1 MRGTLFDKIWNN
13 HVVKTIEGGPDV
25 LFIDRQYMHE
35 VTSPAAFEGIRR
47 RGVKPLMPER
57 ITAIC
62 DHNIPTH
69 NHLRPVQDPLSEA
82 QISALERNTEDFNIP
97 FFGLDHPYN
106 GILHVV
112 GPELGLTQP
121 GMTIVCGDSHTST
134 HGALGCI
141 AFGIGTSEVETVTAA
156 QCLLQYKPK
165 QMNIRIEGSLS
176 KGVTSKDLALYIL
189 SQYGTDLGTGYFIEF
204 SGSTISGLSVESRMT
219 LCNMGIEMGA
229 RGALIAPDQT
239 TIDYIKNRRYAPQGE
254 DFVKAEKQWRQLFTD
269 PGAHFDKTVEIDAT
283 KVPVM
288 ITYGTNPGMAMPI
301 DGVIPDRT
309 DDKKFVRALRY
320 MDFIAGEK
328 LIGKPIQNVFIGSC
342 TNGRIE
348 DFRLA
353 AHIINNRKIADG
365 VKAWIVPGSN
375 QVLNQIKEEGLDKI
389 FTTAGAELR
398 LPGCSAC
405 LGMNADRVPSG
416 NYCVSTSNRNF
427 EGRQGEGARTILAS
441 PLTAAAA
448 AVTGLIVNPIEFI

>member
-1 MRGTLFDKIWNN
+1 METSTLFDKIWKA

-47 RGVKPLMPER
+47 RGIKPLMPER
-57 ITAIC
+57 ITAVC

-82 QISALERNTEDFNIP
+82 QISALERNTKDFNIP

-141 AFGIGTSEVETVTAA
+141 AFGIGTSEVETVTAT

-165 QMNIRIEGSLS
+165 QMNIRIDGSLS

-204 SGSTISGLSVESRMT
+204 SGSTISSLSVESRMT
-219 LCNMGIEMGA
+219 LCNMSIEMGA
-229 RGALIAPDQT
+229 RGALIAPDSK
-239 TIDYIKNRRYAPQGE
+239 TIEYIRHTPYAPK
-254 DFVKAEKQWRQLFTD
+254 DFNKAITHWQTLFSD
-269 PGAHFDKTVEIDAT
+269 PDAIFDKIIEVNASDVSA
-283 KVPVM
+283 M
-288 ITYGTNPGMAMPI
+288 ITYGTNPGMAMPL
-301 DGVIPDRT
+301 DGVIPDNSN
-309 DDKKFVRALRY
+309 DKKFVRALRY
-320 MDFIAGEK
+320 MGFAVGEK

-353 AHIINNRKIADG
+353 AEIMRDKKVADG
-365 VKAWIVPGSN
+365 ITVWIVPGSN
-375 QVLNQIKEEGLDKI
+375 RVLQQMKAEGLDTVFKN
-389 FTTAGAELR
+389 AGAEVR

-427 EGRQGEGARTILAS
+427 EGRQGAGARTILAS
-441 PLTAAAA
+441 PITAAWA
-448 AVTGLIVNPIEFI
+448 AVKGVISLTK

>member
-1 MRGTLFDKIWNN
+1 METSTLFDKIWKA

-25 LFIDRQYMHE
+25 LFIDREYMHE
-35 VTSPAAFEGIRR
+35 VTSPAAFESIRR
-47 RGVKPLMPER
+47 RGIKPLMPER

-82 QISALERNTEDFNIP
+82 QISALERNTKDFNIP

-141 AFGIGTSEVETVTAA
+141 AFGIGTSEVETVTAT

-204 SGSTISGLSVESRMT
+204 SGSTISSLSVESRMT
-219 LCNMGIEMGA
+219 LCNMSIEMGA
-229 RGALIAPDQT
+229 RGALIAPDSK
-239 TIDYIKNRRYAPQGE
+239 TIEYIRHTPYAPK
-254 DFVKAEKQWRQLFTD
+254 DFNKAITHWQTLFSD
-269 PGAHFDKTVEIDAT
+269 PDAIFDKIIEVNASN
-283 KVPVM
+283 VSAM
-288 ITYGTNPGMAMPI
+288 ITYGTNPGMAMPL
-301 DGVIPDRT
+301 DGVIPDNS

-320 MDFIAGEK
+320 MGFAVGEK

-348 DFRLA
+348 DFRLT

-365 VKAWIVPGSN
+365 VKVWIVPGSA

-427 EGRQGEGARTILAS
+427 EGRQGAGARTILAS
-441 PLTAAAA
+441 PITAAAA

>member
-1 MRGTLFDKIWNN
+1 METSTLFDKIWKA

-25 LFIDRQYMHE
+25 LFIDREYMHE
-35 VTSPAAFEGIRR
+35 VTSPAAFENIRR
-47 RGVKPLMPER
+47 RGIKPLMPER

-82 QISALERNTEDFNIP
+82 QISALERNTKDFNIP

-141 AFGIGTSEVETVTAA
+141 AFGIGTSEVETVTAT

-165 QMNIRIEGSLS
+165 QMNIRIEGSLN

-204 SGSTISGLSVESRMT
+204 SGSTISSLSVESRMT

-229 RGALIAPDQT
+229 RGALIAPDSK
-239 TIDYIKNRRYAPQGE
+239 TIEYIRHTPYAPKN
-254 DFVKAEKQWRQLFTD
+254 FNKAITHWQTLFSD
-269 PGAHFDKTVEIDAT
+269 PDAIFDKIIEVNASN
-283 KVPVM
+283 VSAM
-288 ITYGTNPGMAMPI
+288 ITYGTNPGMAMPL
-301 DGVIPDRT
+301 DGVIPDNS

-320 MDFIAGEK
+320 MGFAVGEK

-353 AHIINNRKIADG
+353 AEIMRDKKVADG
-365 VKAWIVPGSN
+365 ITVWIVPGSN
-375 QVLNQIKEEGLDKI
+375 RVLQQIKAEGLDTVFKN
-389 FTTAGAELR
+389 AGAEVR

-427 EGRQGEGARTILAS
+427 EGRQGAGARTILAS
-441 PLTAAAA
+441 PITASAA

>member
-1 MRGTLFDKIWNN
+1 MSGTLFDKIWNN

-25 LFIDRQYMHE
+25 LFIDREYMHE
-35 VTSPAAFEGIRR
+35 VTSPAAFENIRR
-47 RGVKPLMPER
+47 RGIKPLMPER

-82 QISALERNTEDFNIP
+82 QISALERNTTDFNIP

-141 AFGIGTSEVETVTAA
+141 AFGIGTSEVETVTAT

-165 QMNIRIEGSLS
+165 QMNIKIEGSLS

-204 SGSTISGLSVESRMT
+204 SGSTISSLSVESRMT
-219 LCNMGIEMGA
+219 LCNMSIEMGA
-229 RGALIAPDQT
+229 RGALIAPDSK
-239 TIDYIKNRRYAPQGE
+239 TIEYIRHTPYAP
-254 DFVKAEKQWRQLFTD
+254 KN
-269 PGAHFDKTVEIDAT
+269 FDKAITHWQTLFSDPDAIFD
-283 KVPVM
+283 KIIEVNASNVSAM
-288 ITYGTNPGMAMPI
+288 ITYGTNPGMAMPL
-301 DGVIPDRT
+301 DGVIPDNS

-320 MDFIAGEK
+320 MGFAVGEK

-353 AHIINNRKIADG
+353 AEIMRDKKVADG
-365 VKAWIVPGSN
+365 ITVWIVPGSN
-375 QVLNQIKEEGLDKI
+375 RVLQQIKAEGLDTVFKN
-389 FTTAGAELR
+389 AGAEVR

-427 EGRQGEGARTILAS
+427 EGRQGAGARTILAS
-441 PLTAAAA
+441 PITASAA

>member
-1 MRGTLFDKIWNN
+1 METSTLFDKIWKA

-25 LFIDRQYMHE
+25 LFIDREYMHE

-47 RGVKPLMPER
+47 RGIKPLMPER
-57 ITAIC
+57 ITAVC

-82 QISALERNTEDFNIP
+82 QISALERNTKDFNIP

-141 AFGIGTSEVETVTAA
+141 AFGIGTSEVETVTAT

-204 SGSTISGLSVESRMT
+204 SGSTISSLSVESRMT
-219 LCNMGIEMGA
+219 LCNMSIEMGA
-229 RGALIAPDQT
+229 RGALIAPDSK
-239 TIDYIKNRRYAPQGE
+239 TIEYIRHTPYAPK
-254 DFVKAEKQWRQLFTD
+254 DFNKAITHWQTLYSD
-269 PGAHFDKTVEIDAT
+269 PNAIFDKKIEVNASN
-283 KVPVM
+283 VSAM
-288 ITYGTNPGMAMPI
+288 ITYGTNPGMAMPL
-301 DGVIPDRT
+301 DGVIPDNS

-320 MDFIAGEK
+320 MGFAVGEK

-353 AHIINNRKIADG
+353 AEIMRDKKVAEG
-365 VKAWIVPGSN
+365 VTVWIVPGSN
-375 QVLNQIKEEGLDKI
+375 RVLQQIKAEGLDTVFKN
-389 FTTAGAELR
+389 AGAEVR

-427 EGRQGEGARTILAS
+427 EGRQGAGARTILAS
-441 PLTAAAA
+441 PITASAA

>member
-1 MRGTLFDKIWNN
+1 METSTLFDKIWKA

-47 RGVKPLMPER
+47 RGIKPLMPER

-82 QISALERNTEDFNIP
+82 QISALERNTKDFNIP

-141 AFGIGTSEVETVTAA
+141 AFGIGTSEVETVTAT

-165 QMNIRIEGSLS
+165 QMNIKIEGSLS

-204 SGSTISGLSVESRMT
+204 SGSTISSLSVESRMT
-219 LCNMGIEMGA
+219 LCNMSIEMGA
-229 RGALIAPDQT
+229 RGALIAPDSK
-239 TIDYIKNRRYAPQGE
+239 TIEYIRHTPYAPKN
-254 DFVKAEKQWRQLFTD
+254 FNKAITHWQTLFSD
-269 PGAHFDKTVEIDAT
+269 PDAIFDKIIEVNASN
-283 KVPVM
+283 VSAM
-288 ITYGTNPGMAMPI
+288 ITYGTNPGMAMPL
-301 DGVIPDRT
+301 DGVIPDNS

-320 MDFIAGEK
+320 MGFAVGEK

-353 AHIINNRKIADG
+353 AHIINNRKIANG
-365 VKAWIVPGSN
+365 VKVWIVPGSA

-427 EGRQGEGARTILAS
+427 EGRQGAGARTILAS
-441 PLTAAAA
+441 PITAAWA
-448 AVTGLIVNPIEFI
+448 AVKGVISLTK

>member
-1 MRGTLFDKIWNN
+1 MSGTLFDKIWNN

-25 LFIDRQYMHE
+25 LFIDREYMHE
-35 VTSPAAFEGIRR
+35 VTSPAAFENIRR
-47 RGVKPLMPER
+47 RGIKPLMPER

-82 QISALERNTEDFNIP
+82 QISALERNTTDFNIP

-141 AFGIGTSEVETVTAA
+141 AFGIGTSEVETVTAT

-204 SGSTISGLSVESRMT
+204 SGSTISSLSVESRMT
-219 LCNMGIEMGA
+219 LCNMSIEMGA
-229 RGALIAPDQT
+229 RGALIAPDSK
-239 TIDYIKNRRYAPQGE
+239 TIEYIRHTPYAP
-254 DFVKAEKQWRQLFTD
+254 KN
-269 PGAHFDKTVEIDAT
+269 FDKAITHWQTLFSDPDAIFD
-283 KVPVM
+283 KIIEVNASNVSAM
-288 ITYGTNPGMAMPI
+288 ITYGTNPGMAMPL
-301 DGVIPDRT
+301 DGVIPDNS

-320 MDFIAGEK
+320 MGFAVGEK

-353 AHIINNRKIADG
+353 AEIMRDKKVADG
-365 VKAWIVPGSN
+365 ITVWIVPGSN
-375 QVLNQIKEEGLDKI
+375 RVLQQIKAEGLDTVFKN
-389 FTTAGAELR
+389 AGAEVR

-427 EGRQGEGARTILAS
+427 EGRQGAGARTILAS
-441 PLTAAAA
+441 PITASAA

>member
-1 MRGTLFDKIWNN
+1 MSGTLFDKIWNN

-25 LFIDRQYMHE
+25 LFIDREYMHE
-35 VTSPAAFEGIRR
+35 VTSPAAFENIRR
-47 RGVKPLMPER
+47 RGIKPLMPER

-82 QISALERNTEDFNIP
+82 QISALERNTKDFNIP

-141 AFGIGTSEVETVTAA
+141 AFGIGTSEVETVTAT

-204 SGSTISGLSVESRMT
+204 SGSTISSLSVESRMT
-219 LCNMGIEMGA
+219 LCNMSIEMGA
-229 RGALIAPDQT
+229 RGALIAPDSK
-239 TIDYIKNRRYAPQGE
+239 TIEYIRHTPYAPK
-254 DFVKAEKQWRQLFTD
+254 DFNKAITHWQTLFSD
-269 PGAHFDKTVEIDAT
+269 PDAIFDKIIEVNASN
-283 KVPVM
+283 VSAM

-301 DGVIPDRT
+301 DGIIPDRT

-320 MDFIAGEK
+320 MGFSVGEK

-405 LGMNADRVPSG
+405 LGMNADKVPSV

-427 EGRQGEGARTILAS
+427 EGRQGAGARTILAS
-441 PLTAAAA
+441 PITAARV
-448 AVTGLIVNPIEFI
+448 AVKGIISLTD

>member
-1 MRGTLFDKIWNN
+1 METSTLFDKIWKA

-47 RGVKPLMPER
+47 RGIKPLMPER

-69 NHLRPVQDPLSEA
+69 KHLRPVQDPLSEA
-82 QISALERNTEDFNIP
+82 QISALERNTKDFNIP

-141 AFGIGTSEVETVTAA
+141 AFGIGTSEVETVTAT

-165 QMNIRIEGSLS
+165 QMNIKIEGSLS

-204 SGSTISGLSVESRMT
+204 SGSTISSLSVESRMT
-219 LCNMGIEMGA
+219 LCNMSIEMGA
-229 RGALIAPDQT
+229 RGALIAPDSK
-239 TIDYIKNRRYAPQGE
+239 TIEYIRHTPYAPKN
-254 DFVKAEKQWRQLFTD
+254 FNKAITHWQTLFSD
-269 PGAHFDKTVEIDAT
+269 PDAIFDKIIEVNASN
-283 KVPVM
+283 VSAM
-288 ITYGTNPGMAMPI
+288 ITYGTNPGMAMPL
-301 DGVIPDRT
+301 DGVIPDNS

-320 MDFIAGEK
+320 MGFAVGEK

-353 AHIINNRKIADG
+353 AHIINNRKIANG
-365 VKAWIVPGSN
+365 VKVWIVPGSA

-427 EGRQGEGARTILAS
+427 EGRQGAGARTILAS
-441 PLTAAAA
+441 PITAAWA
-448 AVTGLIVNPIEFI
+448 AVKGVISLTK

>member
-1 MRGTLFDKIWNN
+1 METSTLFDKIWKA

-35 VTSPAAFEGIRR
+35 VTSPAAFEGIRH
-47 RGVKPLMPER
+47 RGIKPLMPER
-57 ITAIC
+57 ITAVC

-82 QISALERNTEDFNIP
+82 QISALERNTKDFNIP
-97 FFGLDHPYN
+97 FFCLDHPYN

-141 AFGIGTSEVETVTAA
+141 AFGIGTSEVETVTAT

-165 QMNIRIEGSLS
+165 QMNIRIDGSLS

-204 SGSTISGLSVESRMT
+204 SGSSISSLSVESRMT
-219 LCNMGIEMGA
+219 LCNMSIEMGA
-229 RGALIAPDQT
+229 RGALIAPDSK
-239 TIDYIKNRRYAPQGE
+239 TIEYIRHTPYAPK
-254 DFVKAEKQWRQLFTD
+254 DFNKAVKHWQTLYSD
-269 PGAHFDKTVEIDAT
+269 PNAVFDKIIEVNASD
-283 KVPVM
+283 VPIM
-288 ITYGTNPGMAMPI
+288 ITYGTNPGMAMPL
-301 DGVIPDRT
+301 DGVIPDNS

-320 MDFIAGEK
+320 MGFAVGEK

-348 DFRLA
+348 DFRFA

-365 VKAWIVPGSN
+365 VKVWIVPGSA

-427 EGRQGEGARTILAS
+427 EGRQGAGARTILAS
-441 PLTAAAA
+441 PITAAAA

>member
-1 MRGTLFDKIWNN
+1 METSTLFDKIWNN
-13 HVVKTIEGGPDV
+13 HIVKTIDGGPDV

-35 VTSPAAFEGIRR
+35 VTSPAAFENIRR
-47 RGVKPLMPER
+47 RGIKPLMPER

-82 QISALERNTEDFNIP
+82 QISALERNTKDFNIP

-189 SQYGTDLGTGYFIEF
+189 LQYGTDLGTGYFIEF
-204 SGSTISGLSVESRMT
+204 SGSTISSMSVESRMT
-219 LCNMGIEMGA
+219 LCNMSIEMGA
-229 RGALIAPDQT
+229 RGALIAPDSK
-239 TIDYIKNRRYAPQGE
+239 TIEYIRHTPYAPK
-254 DFVKAEKQWRQLFTD
+254 DLDKAIKYWQTLFSD
-269 PGAHFDKTVEIDAT
+269 PDAEFDKTIEINASN
-283 KVPVM
+283 VSAM

-301 DGVIPDRT
+301 DGEIPDHT

-320 MDFIAGEK
+320 MDFHAGEK
-328 LIGKPIQNVFIGSC
+328 LIGKPIQNIFIGSC

-365 VKAWIVPGSN
+365 VKVWIVPGSA
-375 QVLNQIKEEGLDKI
+375 QVLKQIKEEGLDKI

-405 LGMNADRVPSG
+405 LGMNADKVPSG

-427 EGRQGEGARTILAS
+427 EGRQGAGARTILAS
-441 PLTAAAA
+441 PITAAAS
-448 AVTGLIVNPIEFI
+448 AVTGLIVNPIAFI

>member
-1 MRGTLFDKIWNN
+1 METSTLFDKIWKA

-25 LFIDRQYMHE
+25 LFIDREYMHE

-47 RGVKPLMPER
+47 RGIKPLMPER
-57 ITAIC
+57 ITAVC

-82 QISALERNTEDFNIP
+82 QISALERNTKDFNIP

-141 AFGIGTSEVETVTAA
+141 AFGIGTSEVETVTAT

-165 QMNIRIEGSLS
+165 QMNIKIEGSLS

-204 SGSTISGLSVESRMT
+204 SGSTISSLSVESRMT
-219 LCNMGIEMGA
+219 LCNMSIEMGA
-229 RGALIAPDQT
+229 RGALIAPDSK
-239 TIDYIKNRRYAPQGE
+239 TIEYIRHTPYAPK
-254 DFVKAEKQWRQLFTD
+254 DFNKAITHWQTLFSD
-269 PGAHFDKTVEIDAT
+269 PDAIFDKIIEVNASN
-283 KVPVM
+283 VSAM
-288 ITYGTNPGMAMPI
+288 ITYGTNPGMAMPL
-301 DGVIPDRT
+301 DGVIPDNS

-320 MDFIAGEK
+320 MDFHAGEK

-353 AHIINNRKIADG
+353 AEIMRDKKVADG
-365 VKAWIVPGSN
+365 ITVWIVPGSA

-427 EGRQGEGARTILAS
+427 EGRQGAGARTILAS
-441 PLTAAAA
+441 PITAAAA

>member
-1 MRGTLFDKIWNN
+1 METSTLFDKIWKA

-25 LFIDRQYMHE
+25 LFIDREYMHE

-47 RGVKPLMPER
+47 RGIKPLMPER

-82 QISALERNTEDFNIP
+82 QISALERNTKDFNIP

-141 AFGIGTSEVETVTAA
+141 AFGIGTSEVETVTAT

-204 SGSTISGLSVESRMT
+204 SGSTISSLSVESRMT
-219 LCNMGIEMGA
+219 LCNMSIEMGA
-229 RGALIAPDQT
+229 RGALIAPDSK
-239 TIDYIKNRRYAPQGE
+239 TIEYIRHTPYAPKG
-254 DFVKAEKQWRQLFTD
+254 FNKAVKHWQTLYSD
-269 PGAHFDKTVEIDAT
+269 PNAVFDKIIEVNASD
-283 KVPVM
+283 VPVM
-288 ITYGTNPGMAMPI
+288 ITYGTNPGMAMPL
-301 DGVIPDRT
+301 DGVIPDNS

-320 MDFIAGEK
+320 MGFAVGEK

-353 AHIINNRKIADG
+353 AEIMRGKKVAEG
-365 VKAWIVPGSN
+365 VTVWIVPGSA

-427 EGRQGEGARTILAS
+427 EGRQGAGARTILAS
-441 PLTAAAA
+441 PIAASAA

>member
-1 MRGTLFDKIWNN
+1 METSTLFDKIWKA

-25 LFIDRQYMHE
+25 LFIDREYMHE
-35 VTSPAAFEGIRR
+35 VTSPASFENIRR
-47 RGVKPLMPER
+47 RGIKPLMPER
-57 ITAIC
+57 ITAVC

-82 QISALERNTEDFNIP
+82 QISALERNTKDFNIP

-141 AFGIGTSEVETVTAA
+141 AFGIGTSEVETVTAT

-204 SGSTISGLSVESRMT
+204 SGSTISSLSVESRMT
-219 LCNMGIEMGA
+219 LCNMSIEMGA
-229 RGALIAPDQT
+229 RGALIAPDSKTIEYIRQT
-239 TIDYIKNRRYAPQGE
+239 PYAPK
-254 DFVKAEKQWRQLFTD
+254 DFNKAITHWQTLYSD
-269 PGAHFDKTVEIDAT
+269 PNAVFDKIIEVNASN
-283 KVPVM
+283 VPVM
-288 ITYGTNPGMAMPI
+288 ITYGTNPGMAMPL
-301 DGVIPDRT
+301 DGVIPDNS

-320 MDFIAGEK
+320 MGFAAGEK

-365 VKAWIVPGSN
+365 VKVWIVPGSA
-375 QVLNQIKEEGLDKI
+375 QVLNKIKEEGLDKI

-427 EGRQGEGARTILAS
+427 EGRQGAGARTILAS
-441 PLTAAAA
+441 PITAAAA

>member
-1 MRGTLFDKIWNN
+1 METSTLFDKIWKA

-47 RGVKPLMPER
+47 RGIKPLMPER

-82 QISALERNTEDFNIP
+82 QISALERNTKDFNIP

-141 AFGIGTSEVETVTAA
+141 AFGIGTSEVETVTAT

-165 QMNIRIEGSLS
+165 QMNIKIEGALS

-204 SGSTISGLSVESRMT
+204 SGSTISSLSVESRMT
-219 LCNMGIEMGA
+219 LCNMSIEMGA
-229 RGALIAPDQT
+229 RGALIAPDSK
-239 TIDYIKNRRYAPQGE
+239 TIEYIRHTPYAPK
-254 DFVKAEKQWRQLFTD
+254 D
-269 PGAHFDKTVEIDAT
+269 FDKAVKHWQTLYSDPNAVFDKIIEVNASN
-283 KVPVM
+283 VPVM
-288 ITYGTNPGMAMPI
+288 ITYGTNPGMAMPL
-301 DGVIPDRT
+301 DGVIPDNS

-320 MDFIAGEK
+320 MGFAVGEK

-365 VKAWIVPGSN
+365 VKVWIVPGSA

-427 EGRQGEGARTILAS
+427 EGRQGAGARTILAS
-441 PLTAAAA
+441 PITAAAA
-448 AVTGLIVNPIEFI
+448 AVTGFIVNPIEFI

>member
-1 MRGTLFDKIWNN
+1 METSTLFDKIWKA

-47 RGVKPLMPER
+47 RGIKPLMPER

-69 NHLRPVQDPLSEA
+69 NHLRPVQDTLSEA
-82 QISALERNTEDFNIP
+82 QISALERNTKDFNIP

-141 AFGIGTSEVETVTAA
+141 AFGIGTSEVETVTAT

-204 SGSTISGLSVESRMT
+204 SGSTISSLSVESRMT
-219 LCNMGIEMGA
+219 LCNMSIEMGA
-229 RGALIAPDQT
+229 RGALIAPDSK
-239 TIDYIKNRRYAPQGE
+239 TIEYIRHTPYAPK
-254 DFVKAEKQWRQLFTD
+254 DFNIAVKHWQTLYSD
-269 PGAHFDKTVEIDAT
+269 PNAVFDKIIEVNASD
-283 KVPVM
+283 VPIM
-288 ITYGTNPGMAMPI
+288 ITYGTNPGMAMPL
-301 DGVIPDRT
+301 DGVIPDNS

-320 MDFIAGEK
+320 MGFAVGEK

-365 VKAWIVPGSN
+365 VKVWIVPGSA

-427 EGRQGEGARTILAS
+427 EGRQGAGSRTILAS
-441 PLTAAAA
+441 PITASAA

>member
-1 MRGTLFDKIWNN
+1 METSTLFDKIWKA

-25 LFIDRQYMHE
+25 LFIDREYMHE

-47 RGVKPLMPER
+47 RGIKPLMPER

-82 QISALERNTEDFNIP
+82 QISALERNTKDFNIP

-141 AFGIGTSEVETVTAA
+141 AFGIGTSEVETVTAT

-204 SGSTISGLSVESRMT
+204 SGSTISSLSVESRMT
-219 LCNMGIEMGA
+219 LCNMSIEMGA
-229 RGALIAPDQT
+229 RGALIAPDSK
-239 TIDYIKNRRYAPQGE
+239 TIEYIRHTPYAPK
-254 DFVKAEKQWRQLFTD
+254 DFGKAVTHWQTLFSD
-269 PGAHFDKTVEIDAT
+269 PNAIFDKIIEVNASN
-283 KVPVM
+283 VSAM
-288 ITYGTNPGMAMPI
+288 ITYGTNPGMAMPL
-301 DGVIPDRT
+301 DGVIPDNS

-320 MDFIAGEK
+320 MGFAVGEK

-348 DFRLA
+348 DFHLA

-365 VKAWIVPGSN
+365 VKVWIVPGSA

-427 EGRQGEGARTILAS
+427 EGRQGAGARTILAS
-441 PLTAAAA
+441 PITASAV

>member
-1 MRGTLFDKIWNN
+1 MSGTLFDKIWNN

-35 VTSPAAFEGIRR
+35 VTSPAAFEGIRH
-47 RGVKPLMPER
+47 RGIKPLMPER

-82 QISALERNTEDFNIP
+82 QISALERNTKDFNIP
-97 FFGLDHPYN
+97 FFGLGHPHN

-141 AFGIGTSEVETVTAA
+141 AFGIGTSEVETVTAT
-156 QCLLQYKPK
+156 QCLLQYKPQ
-165 QMNIRIEGSLS
+165 QMNIIVEGSLQ

-189 SQYGTDLGTGYFIEF
+189 SQYGTNLGTGYFIEF
-204 SGSTISGLSVESRMT
+204 SGSTISALSVESRMT
-219 LCNMGIEMGA
+219 LCNMSIEMGA
-229 RGALIAPDQT
+229 RGALIAPDNR
-239 TIDYIKNRRYAPQGE
+239 TIEYIKNTLNAPR
-254 DFVKAEKQWRQLFTD
+254 DWDNAVKYWQSLFSD
-269 PGAHFDKTVEIDAT
+269 SDAVFDKTIKVNADE
-283 KVPVM
+283 VPVM
-288 ITYGTNPGMAMPI
+288 ITYGTNPGMAMPL
-301 DGVIPDRT
+301 DGVIPDKS

-320 MDFIAGEK
+320 MGFAAGEK
-328 LIGKPIQNVFIGSC
+328 LIGKHIQNVFIGSC

-353 AHIINNRKIADG
+353 AEIMRGRKVAEG
-365 VKAWIVPGSN
+365 VTVWIVPGSN
-375 QVLNQIKEEGLDKI
+375 HVLEQIKAEGLDTI
-389 FTTAGAELR
+389 FTNAGAEVR

-405 LGMNADRVPSG
+405 LGMNADKIPSG
-416 NYCVSTSNRNF
+416 NYCV
-427 EGRQGEGARTILAS
+427 
-441 PLTAAAA
+441 
-448 AVTGLIVNPIEFI
+448 

>member
-1 MRGTLFDKIWNN
+1 MSGTLFDKIWNN

-25 LFIDRQYMHE
+25 LFIDREYMHE
-35 VTSPAAFEGIRR
+35 VTSPAAFENIRR
-47 RGVKPLMPER
+47 RGIKPLMPER

-82 QISALERNTEDFNIP
+82 QISALERNTKDFNIP

-141 AFGIGTSEVETVTAA
+141 AFGIGTSEVETVTAT

-204 SGSTISGLSVESRMT
+204 SGSTISSLSVESRMT
-219 LCNMGIEMGA
+219 LCNMSIEMGA
-229 RGALIAPDQT
+229 RGALIAPDSK
-239 TIDYIKNRRYAPQGE
+239 TIEYIRHTPYAPK
-254 DFVKAEKQWRQLFTD
+254 DFNKAITHWQTLFSD
-269 PGAHFDKTVEIDAT
+269 PDAIFDKIIEVNASN
-283 KVPVM
+283 VSAM

-301 DGVIPDRT
+301 DGIIPDRT

-320 MDFIAGEK
+320 MGFSVGEK

-427 EGRQGEGARTILAS
+427 EGRQGAGARTILAS
-441 PLTAAAA
+441 PITAARV
-448 AVTGLIVNPIEFI
+448 AVKGIISLTD

>member
-1 MRGTLFDKIWNN
+1 MSGTLFDKIWNN
-13 HVVKTIEGGPDV
+13 HIVKTIEGGPDV

-35 VTSPAAFEGIRR
+35 VTSPAAFENIRR
-47 RGVKPLMPER
+47 RGIKPLMPER

-69 NHLRPVQDPLSEA
+69 NHLRPEQDPLSEA
-82 QISALERNTEDFNIP
+82 QISALERNTKDFNIP

-141 AFGIGTSEVETVTAA
+141 AFGIGTSEVETVTAT

-204 SGSTISGLSVESRMT
+204 SGSTISSLSVESRMT
-219 LCNMGIEMGA
+219 LCNMSIEMGA
-229 RGALIAPDQT
+229 RGALIAPDSK
-239 TIDYIKNRRYAPQGE
+239 TIEYIRHTPYAPK
-254 DFVKAEKQWRQLFTD
+254 DFNKAITHWQTLFSDTD
-269 PGAHFDKTVEIDAT
+269 AEFDKTIEINASN
-283 KVPVM
+283 VSAM
-288 ITYGTNPGMAMPI
+288 ITYGTTPGMAMPI
-301 DGVIPDRT
+301 DGVIPDNS

-320 MDFIAGEK
+320 MGFAVGEK

-365 VKAWIVPGSN
+365 VKVWIVPGSA

-405 LGMNADRVPSG
+405 LGMNADKVPSG

-427 EGRQGEGARTILAS
+427 EGRQGAGARTILAS
-441 PLTAAAA
+441 PITAAWA
-448 AVTGLIVNPIEFI
+448 AVKGEISLPD

>member
-1 MRGTLFDKIWNN
+1 METSTLFDKIWKA

-35 VTSPAAFEGIRR
+35 VTSPAAFDGIRR
-47 RGVKPLMPER
+47 RGIKPLMPER

-82 QISALERNTEDFNIP
+82 QISALERNTKDFNIP

-141 AFGIGTSEVETVTAA
+141 AFGIGTSEVETVTAT

-165 QMNIRIEGSLS
+165 QMNIKIEGSLS

-204 SGSTISGLSVESRMT
+204 SGSTISSLSVESRMT
-219 LCNMGIEMGA
+219 LCNMSIEMGA
-229 RGALIAPDQT
+229 RGALIAHDSK
-239 TIDYIKNRRYAPQGE
+239 TIEYIRHTPYAPK
-254 DFVKAEKQWRQLFTD
+254 DFNKAITHWQTLFSAPD
-269 PGAHFDKTVEIDAT
+269 AIFDKKIEVNASD
-283 KVPVM
+283 VPIM
-288 ITYGTNPGMAMPI
+288 ITYGTNPGMAMPL
-301 DGVIPDRT
+301 DGVIPDNS

-320 MDFIAGEK
+320 MDFHAGEK

-353 AHIINNRKIADG
+353 AEIMRDKKVAEG
-365 VKAWIVPGSN
+365 VTVWIVPGSN
-375 QVLNQIKEEGLDKI
+375 RVLQQIKAEGLDTVFKN
-389 FTTAGAELR
+389 AGAEVR

-427 EGRQGEGARTILAS
+427 EGRQGAGARTILAS
-441 PLTAAAA
+441 PITASAA
-448 AVTGLIVNPIEFI
+448 AVTGFIVNPIEFI

>member
-1 MRGTLFDKIWNN
+1 MSGTLFDKIWNN

-25 LFIDRQYMHE
+25 LFIDREYMHE
-35 VTSPAAFEGIRR
+35 VTSPAAFENIRR
-47 RGVKPLMPER
+47 RGIKPLMPER

-82 QISALERNTEDFNIP
+82 QISALERNAKDFNIP

-141 AFGIGTSEVETVTAA
+141 AFGIGTSEVETVTAT

-165 QMNIRIEGSLS
+165 QMNIKIEGSLS

-204 SGSTISGLSVESRMT
+204 SGSTISSLSVESRMT
-219 LCNMGIEMGA
+219 LCNMSIEMGA
-229 RGALIAPDQT
+229 RGALIAPDSK
-239 TIDYIKNRRYAPQGE
+239 TIEYIRHTPYAPKN
-254 DFVKAEKQWRQLFTD
+254 FNKAITHWQTLFSD
-269 PGAHFDKTVEIDAT
+269 PDAVFDKIIEVNASN
-283 KVPVM
+283 VSAM
-288 ITYGTNPGMAMPI
+288 ITYGTNPGMAMPL
-301 DGVIPDRT
+301 DGVIPDNS

-320 MDFIAGEK
+320 MGFAVGEK

-365 VKAWIVPGSN
+365 VKVWIVPGSA

-427 EGRQGEGARTILAS
+427 EGRQGAGARTILAS
-441 PLTAAAA
+441 PITASAA

>member
-1 MRGTLFDKIWNN
+1 METSTLFDKIWKA

-25 LFIDRQYMHE
+25 LFIDREYMHE
-35 VTSPAAFEGIRR
+35 VTSPAAFENIRR
-47 RGVKPLMPER
+47 RGIKPLMPER

-82 QISALERNTEDFNIP
+82 QISALERNTKDFNIP

-141 AFGIGTSEVETVTAA
+141 AFGIGTSEVETVTAT

-204 SGSTISGLSVESRMT
+204 SGSTISSLSVESRMT
-219 LCNMGIEMGA
+219 LCNMSIEMGA
-229 RGALIAPDQT
+229 RGALIAPDSK
-239 TIDYIKNRRYAPQGE
+239 TIEYIRHTPYAPK
-254 DFVKAEKQWRQLFTD
+254 DFNKAVTHWQTLYSD
-269 PGAHFDKTVEIDAT
+269 PNAVFDKIIEVNASD
-283 KVPVM
+283 VPIM
-288 ITYGTNPGMAMPI
+288 ITYGTNPGMAMPL
-301 DGVIPDRT
+301 DGVIPDNS

-320 MDFIAGEK
+320 MGFAVGEK

-365 VKAWIVPGSN
+365 VKVWIVPGSA

-427 EGRQGEGARTILAS
+427 EGRQGAGARTILAS
-441 PLTAAAA
+441 PITAAWA
-448 AVTGLIVNPIEFI
+448 AVKGVISLTK

>member
-1 MRGTLFDKIWNN
+1 METSTLFDKIWKA

-25 LFIDRQYMHE
+25 LFIDREYMHE

-47 RGVKPLMPER
+47 RGIKPLMPER

-82 QISALERNTEDFNIP
+82 QISALERNTKDFNIP
-97 FFGLDHPYN
+97 FLGLDHPYN

-141 AFGIGTSEVETVTAA
+141 AFGIGTSEVETVTAT

-204 SGSTISGLSVESRMT
+204 SGSTISSLSVESRMT
-219 LCNMGIEMGA
+219 LCNMSIEMGA
-229 RGALIAPDQT
+229 RGALIAPDSK
-239 TIDYIKNRRYAPQGE
+239 TIEYIRHTPYAPK
-254 DFVKAEKQWRQLFTD
+254 DFNKAITHWQTLFSD
-269 PGAHFDKTVEIDAT
+269 PDAIFDKIIEVNASN
-283 KVPVM
+283 VSAM
-288 ITYGTNPGMAMPI
+288 ITYGTNPGMAMPL
-301 DGVIPDRT
+301 DGVIPDNS

-320 MDFIAGEK
+320 MGFAVGEK

-365 VKAWIVPGSN
+365 VKVWIVPGSA

-427 EGRQGEGARTILAS
+427 EGRQGAGARTILAS
-441 PLTAAAA
+441 PITASAA

>member
-1 MRGTLFDKIWNN
+1 MSGTLFDKIWNN

-47 RGVKPLMPER
+47 RGIKPLMPER

-82 QISALERNTEDFNIP
+82 QISALERNTKDFNIP

-141 AFGIGTSEVETVTAA
+141 AFGIGTSEVETVTAT

-204 SGSTISGLSVESRMT
+204 SGSTISSLSVESRMT
-219 LCNMGIEMGA
+219 LCNMSIEMGA
-229 RGALIAPDQT
+229 RGALIAPDSK
-239 TIDYIKNRRYAPQGE
+239 TIEYIRHTPYAP
-254 DFVKAEKQWRQLFTD
+254 KN
-269 PGAHFDKTVEIDAT
+269 FDKAITHWQTLYSDPNAVFDKIIEVNASN
-283 KVPVM
+283 VSAM
-288 ITYGTNPGMAMPI
+288 ITYGTNPGMAMPL
-301 DGVIPDRT
+301 DGVIPDNS

-320 MDFIAGEK
+320 MGFAVGEK

-353 AHIINNRKIADG
+353 AEIMRDKKVADG
-365 VKAWIVPGSN
+365 ITVWIVPGSN
-375 QVLNQIKEEGLDKI
+375 RVLQQIKAEGLDTVFK
-389 FTTAGAELR
+389 TAGAEVR

-427 EGRQGEGARTILAS
+427 EGRQGAGARTILAS
-441 PLTAAAA
+441 PITASAA

>member
-1 MRGTLFDKIWNN
+1 MSGTLFDKIWNN
-13 HVVKTIEGGPDV
+13 HIVKTIEGGPDV

-35 VTSPAAFEGIRR
+35 VTSPAAFENIRR
-47 RGVKPLMPER
+47 RGIKPLMPER

-82 QISALERNTEDFNIP
+82 QISALERNTKDFNIP

-204 SGSTISGLSVESRMT
+204 SGSTISSLSVESRMT
-219 LCNMGIEMGA
+219 LCNMSIEMGA
-229 RGALIAPDQT
+229 RGALIAPDSK
-239 TIDYIKNRRYAPQGE
+239 TIEYIRHTPYAPK
-254 DFVKAEKQWRQLFTD
+254 DFNQAIKHWQTLFSDTDAE
-269 PGAHFDKTVEIDAT
+269 FDKTIEINASN
-283 KVPVM
+283 VSAM
-288 ITYGTNPGMAMPI
+288 ITYGTNPGMAMPL
-301 DGVIPDRT
+301 DGVIPDNS

-320 MDFIAGEK
+320 MGFAVGEK

-365 VKAWIVPGSN
+365 VKVWIVPGSA

-427 EGRQGEGARTILAS
+427 EGRQGAGARTILAS
-441 PLTAAAA
+441 PITAAWA
-448 AVTGLIVNPIEFI
+448 AVKGEISLPD

>member
-1 MRGTLFDKIWNN
+1 MKANTLFDKIWNN

-35 VTSPAAFEGIRR
+35 VTSPAAFEGIRH
-47 RGVKPLMPER
+47 RGIKPLMPER

-82 QISALERNTEDFNIP
+82 QISALERNTKDFNIP
-97 FFGLDHPYN
+97 FFGLGHPHN

-141 AFGIGTSEVETVTAA
+141 AFGIGTSEVETVTAT
-156 QCLLQYKPK
+156 QCLLQYKPQ
-165 QMNIRIEGSLS
+165 QMNIIVEGSLQ

-189 SQYGTDLGTGYFIEF
+189 SQYGTNLGTGYFIEF
-204 SGSTISGLSVESRMT
+204 SGSTISALSVESRMT
-219 LCNMGIEMGA
+219 LCNMSIEMGA
-229 RGALIAPDQT
+229 RGALIAPDNR
-239 TIDYIKNRRYAPQGE
+239 TIEYIKNTLNAPR
-254 DFVKAEKQWRQLFTD
+254 DWDNAVKYWQSLFSD
-269 PGAHFDKTVEIDAT
+269 SDAVFDKTIKVNADE
-283 KVPVM
+283 VPVM
-288 ITYGTNPGMAMPI
+288 ITYGTNPGMAMPL
-301 DGVIPDRT
+301 DGVIPDKS

-320 MDFIAGEK
+320 MGFAAGEK
-328 LIGKPIQNVFIGSC
+328 LIGKHIQNVFIGSC

-353 AHIINNRKIADG
+353 AEIMRGRKVAEG
-365 VKAWIVPGSN
+365 VTVWIVPGSN
-375 QVLNQIKEEGLDKI
+375 HVLEQIKAEGLDTI
-389 FTTAGAELR
+389 FTNAGAEVR

-405 LGMNADRVPSG
+405 LGMNADKIPSG

-427 EGRQGEGARTILAS
+427 EGRQGAGARTILAS
-441 PLTAAAA
+441 QITAAWA
-448 AVTGLIVNPIEFI
+448 AVKGKI

>member
-1 MRGTLFDKIWNN
+1 METSTLFDKIWKA

-25 LFIDRQYMHE
+25 LFIDREYMHE

-47 RGVKPLMPER
+47 RGIKPLMPER

-82 QISALERNTEDFNIP
+82 QISALERNTKDFNIP

-141 AFGIGTSEVETVTAA
+141 AFGIGTSEVETVTAT

-165 QMNIRIEGSLS
+165 QMNIKIEGSLS

-204 SGSTISGLSVESRMT
+204 SGSTISSLSVESRMT
-219 LCNMGIEMGA
+219 LCNMSIEMGA
-229 RGALIAPDQT
+229 RGALIAPDSKTIEYIRHTPYTPKDFNKAITHWQT
-239 TIDYIKNRRYAPQGE
+239 
-254 DFVKAEKQWRQLFTD
+254 LFSYPD
-269 PGAHFDKTVEIDAT
+269 AIFDKIIEVNASD
-283 KVPVM
+283 VPIM
-288 ITYGTNPGMAMPI
+288 ITYGTNPGMAMPL
-301 DGVIPDRT
+301 DGVIPDNS

-320 MDFIAGEK
+320 MGFALGEK

-365 VKAWIVPGSN
+365 VKVWIVPGSA

-427 EGRQGEGARTILAS
+427 EGRQGAGARTILAS
-441 PLTAAAA
+441 PITAAAV
-448 AVTGLIVNPIEFI
+448 AVTGMIVNPIEFI

>member
-1 MRGTLFDKIWNN
+1 METSTLFDKIWNN
-13 HVVKTIEGGPDV
+13 HIVKTIEDGPDV

-35 VTSPAAFEGIRR
+35 VTSPAAFENIRR
-47 RGVKPLMPER
+47 RGIKPLMPER

-82 QISALERNTEDFNIP
+82 QISALERNTKDFNIP

-189 SQYGTDLGTGYFIEF
+189 LQYGTDLGTGYFIEF
-204 SGSTISGLSVESRMT
+204 SGSTISSMSVESRMT
-219 LCNMGIEMGA
+219 LCNMSIEMGA
-229 RGALIAPDQT
+229 RGALIAPDSK
-239 TIDYIKNRRYAPQGE
+239 TIEYIRHTPYAPK
-254 DFVKAEKQWRQLFTD
+254 DFDKAIKYWQTLFSD
-269 PGAHFDKTVEIDAT
+269 PDAEFDKTIEINASN
-283 KVPVM
+283 VSAM

-301 DGVIPDRT
+301 DGEIPDHT

-320 MDFIAGEK
+320 MDFHAGEK
-328 LIGKPIQNVFIGSC
+328 LIGKPIQNIFIGSC

-365 VKAWIVPGSN
+365 VKVWIVPGSA
-375 QVLNQIKEEGLDKI
+375 QVLKQIKEEGLDKI

-405 LGMNADRVPSG
+405 LGMNADKVPSG

-427 EGRQGEGARTILAS
+427 EGRQGAGARTILAS
-441 PLTAAAA
+441 PITAAAS
-448 AVTGLIVNPIEFI
+448 AVTGLIVNPIAFI

>member
-1 MRGTLFDKIWNN
+1 MSGTLFDKIWKA

-82 QISALERNTEDFNIP
+82 QISTLERNTKDFNIP

-141 AFGIGTSEVETVTAA
+141 AFGIGTSEVETVTAT

-204 SGSTISGLSVESRMT
+204 SGSTISSLSVESRMT
-219 LCNMGIEMGA
+219 LCNMSIEMGA
-229 RGALIAPDQT
+229 RGALIAPDSK
-239 TIDYIKNRRYAPQGE
+239 TIEYIRHTPYAP
-254 DFVKAEKQWRQLFTD
+254 KN
-269 PGAHFDKTVEIDAT
+269 FDKAITHWQTLFSDPDAIFD
-283 KVPVM
+283 KIIEVNASNVSAM
-288 ITYGTNPGMAMPI
+288 ITYGTNPGMAMPL
-301 DGVIPDRT
+301 DGVIPDNS

-320 MDFIAGEK
+320 MGFAVGEK

-353 AHIINNRKIADG
+353 AEIMRDKKVADG
-365 VKAWIVPGSN
+365 ITVWIVPGSN
-375 QVLNQIKEEGLDKI
+375 RVLQQIKAEGLDTVFKN
-389 FTTAGAELR
+389 AGAEVR

-427 EGRQGEGARTILAS
+427 EGRQGAGARTILAS
-441 PLTAAAA
+441 PITAAAA

>member
-1 MRGTLFDKIWNN
+1 METSTLFDKIWNN
-13 HVVKTIEGGPDV
+13 HIVKTIEDGPDV

-35 VTSPAAFEGIRR
+35 VTSPAAFENIRR
-47 RGVKPLMPER
+47 RGIKPLMPER

-82 QISALERNTEDFNIP
+82 QISALERNTKDFNIP

-189 SQYGTDLGTGYFIEF
+189 LQYGTDLGTGYFIEF
-204 SGSTISGLSVESRMT
+204 SGSTISSMSVESRMT
-219 LCNMGIEMGA
+219 LCNMSIEMGA
-229 RGALIAPDQT
+229 RGALIAPDSK
-239 TIDYIKNRRYAPQGE
+239 TIEYIRHTPYAPK
-254 DFVKAEKQWRQLFTD
+254 DFDKAIKYWQTLFSD
-269 PGAHFDKTVEIDAT
+269 PDAEFDKTIEINASN
-283 KVPVM
+283 VSAM

-301 DGVIPDRT
+301 DGEIPDHT

-320 MDFIAGEK
+320 MDFHAGEK
-328 LIGKPIQNVFIGSC
+328 LIGKPIQNIFIGSC

-365 VKAWIVPGSN
+365 VKVWIVPGSA
-375 QVLNQIKEEGLDKI
+375 QVLKQIKEEGLDKI

-405 LGMNADRVPSG
+405 LGMNADKVPSG

-427 EGRQGEGARTILAS
+427 EGRQGAGARTILAS
-441 PLTAAAA
+441 PITAAAS

>member
-1 MRGTLFDKIWNN
+1 METSTLFDKIWKA

-47 RGVKPLMPER
+47 RGIKPLMPER

-82 QISALERNTEDFNIP
+82 QISALERNTKDFNIP

-141 AFGIGTSEVETVTAA
+141 AFGIGTSEVETVTAT

-165 QMNIRIEGSLS
+165 QMNIKIEGSLS

-204 SGSTISGLSVESRMT
+204 SGSTISSLSVESRMT
-219 LCNMGIEMGA
+219 LCNMSIEMGA
-229 RGALIAPDQT
+229 RGALIAPDSK
-239 TIDYIKNRRYAPQGE
+239 TIEYIRHTPYAPK
-254 DFVKAEKQWRQLFTD
+254 D
-269 PGAHFDKTVEIDAT
+269 FDKAVKHWQTLYSDPNAVFDKIIEVNASD
-283 KVPVM
+283 VPIM
-288 ITYGTNPGMAMPI
+288 ITYGTNPGMAMPL
-301 DGVIPDRT
+301 DGVIPDNS

-320 MDFIAGEK
+320 MDFHAGEK
-328 LIGKPIQNVFIGSC
+328 LINKPIQNVFIGSC

-365 VKAWIVPGSN
+365 VKVWIVPGSA

-427 EGRQGEGARTILAS
+427 EGRQGAGARTILAS
-441 PLTAAAA
+441 PITAAAA